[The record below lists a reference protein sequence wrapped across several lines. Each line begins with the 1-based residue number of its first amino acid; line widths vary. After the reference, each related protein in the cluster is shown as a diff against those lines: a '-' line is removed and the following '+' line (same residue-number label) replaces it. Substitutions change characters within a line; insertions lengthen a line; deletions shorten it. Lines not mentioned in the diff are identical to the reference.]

1 MGTTLCL
8 EPSSGN
14 FIVLWNK
21 NVWNFGRISHKPKFT
36 FGYLYKIGGENL
48 NNLLKFVRPYKK
60 QVILG
65 PIFKLLEAIF
75 EISIPTIMILI
86 TDKGIGTR
94 NINYIFEIGLI
105 MLLMAIFGVLSSFTC
120 QYFASIASQGFGTA
134 LRNELF
140 KKIGTFSYN
149 EIDDFGTPSLIN
161 RVTNDVNQLQLGL
174 AMLIRLAI
182 RVPFLCI
189 GGIIMAMYLDIK
201 LSLIMYLS
209 IPFFAFAIY
218 LIMTK
223 SLPLYKVV
231 QKKLDKLALILREN
245 LSGIRVIRAFARV
258 EGEKMRFKESNEE
271 LASTAI
277 QVGKISALMNP
288 VTSII
293 MNFALMAVIW
303 FGGIRVN
310 EGAMTTGK
318 VIAYINYINMVLS
331 ALIVLANLIVTF
343 TKAAASAARVN
354 EVFNTDPSIK
364 YSGNWRFVKNNDED
378 TPILKFDN
386 VSFSYK
392 DSKEDTISNISFEIK
407 RGQMVGIIGGT
418 GSGKTT
424 LVNLIPRLYD
434 TSKGEVLINGTDVKD
449 YNKKELE
456 DNIGLVPQKAVLFSG
471 TVSENIRWGS
481 QNATMNEIKKAAEIG
496 MAADF
501 IEKMPEK
508 YDTYISQGGVNFSG
522 GQKQRLTIARALVKK
537 PEILIMDDSL
547 SALDYATDAALRQ
560 ALKQNSRG
568 TTVIMVTQRISTIK
582 DADLIIVLDD
592 GNLAG
597 VGTHEELLKESSVYK
612 EICSSQIT
620 KEAM

>member
-1 MGTTLCL
+1 M
-8 EPSSGN
+8 
-14 FIVLWNK
+14 
-21 NVWNFGRISHKPKFT
+21 
-36 FGYLYKIGGENL
+36 
-48 NNLLKFVRPYKK
+48 NNLLKFVKPYKK

-65 PIFKLLEAIF
+65 PIFKLLEAVF

-86 TDKGIGTR
+86 TDKGIGTG

-105 MLLMAIFGVLSSFTC
+105 MLLIAILGVMSSFTC

-134 LRNELF
+134 LRNEMF

-161 RVTNDVNQLQLGL
+161 RVTNDVNQLQLGI
-174 AMLIRLAI
+174 AMFIRLAI

-189 GGIIMAMYLDIK
+189 GGILMAMYLDIK

-218 LIMTK
+218 LIMNK
-223 SLPLYKVV
+223 SLPLYKLV
-231 QKKLDKLALILREN
+231 QKRLDKLALILREN
-245 LSGIRVIRAFARV
+245 LSGVRVIRAFARV
-258 EGEKMRFKESNEE
+258 EGEKVRFKESNEE
-271 LASTAI
+271 LANAAI

-354 EVFNTDPSIK
+354 EVFNTEPSIK
-364 YSGNWRFVKNNDED
+364 YNGNGKFTKNYDENI
-378 TPILKFDN
+378 PILKFDN

-392 DSKEDTISNISFEIK
+392 GSKEDAISNISFEIK

-434 TSKGEVLINGTDVKD
+434 TSSGDILINGTNVKD
-449 YNKKELE
+449 YDKREL
-456 DNIGLVPQKAVLFSG
+456 DYNIGLVPQKAVLFSG
-471 TVSENIRWGS
+471 TVSENIRWGDK
-481 QNATMNEIKKAAEIG
+481 NATMSEVKKAAEIG
-496 MAADF
+496 MVADF

-560 ALKQNSRG
+560 AIKENSKDM
-568 TTVIMVTQRISTIK
+568 TVIMVTQRISTIK

-612 EICSSQIT
+612 EIYSSQVT

>member
-1 MGTTLCL
+1 M
-8 EPSSGN
+8 
-14 FIVLWNK
+14 NK
-21 NVWNFGRISHKPKFT
+21 
-36 FGYLYKIGGENL
+36 
-48 NNLLKFVRPYKK
+48 LLKFIKPYKK

-86 TDKGIGTR
+86 TDKGIGTG
-94 NINYIFEIGLI
+94 NINYIFKIGLI
-105 MLLMAIFGVLSSFTC
+105 MLAMAVCGVLSSFTC
-120 QYFASIASQGFGTA
+120 QYFSSIASQGFGTA

-218 LIMTK
+218 FIMSK

-245 LSGIRVIRAFARV
+245 LSGVRVIRAFARV
-258 EGEKMRFKESNEE
+258 EGEKVRFKESNEE
-271 LASTAI
+271 LANTAI
-277 QVGKISALMNP
+277 QVGKVSALMNP
-288 VTSII
+288 VTSVI

-310 EGAMTTGK
+310 EGGMTTGK

-354 EVFNTDPSIK
+354 EVFNTNPSIK
-364 YSGNWRFVKNNDED
+364 YSGNSSFIKNHDED
-378 TPILKFDN
+378 IPILKFEN

-392 DSKEDTISNISFEIK
+392 DSKEDAISNISFEIK

-434 TSKGEVLINGTDVKD
+434 TTKGSILLNGINVRDF
-449 YNKKELE
+449 NKKELD

-471 TVSENIRWGS
+471 TVSENIRWGAE
-481 QNATMNEIKKAAEIG
+481 NATMDEVKKAAEIG
-496 MAADF
+496 MASDF
-501 IEKMPEK
+501 IEKMPKK

-547 SALDYATDAALRQ
+547 SALDYATDAALRK
-560 ALKQNSRG
+560 ALKENSEG
-568 TTVIMVTQRISTIK
+568 TTVMMVTQRISTIK

-597 VGTHEELLKESSVYK
+597 VGTHEELLEKSEIYK

>member
-1 MGTTLCL
+1 
-8 EPSSGN
+8 
-14 FIVLWNK
+14 
-21 NVWNFGRISHKPKFT
+21 
-36 FGYLYKIGGENL
+36 L
-48 NNLLKFVRPYKK
+48 NNLLKFIKPYKK

-65 PIFKLLEAIF
+65 PIFKLLEAVF

-86 TDKGIGTR
+86 TDKGIGTGD
-94 NINYIFEIGLI
+94 IKYIFEVGLI
-105 MLLMAIFGVLSSFTC
+105 MLLMAILGVISSFTC

-134 LRNELF
+134 LRNEMF

-209 IPFFAFAIY
+209 IPFFTFAIY
-218 LIMTK
+218 LIMSK

-231 QKKLDKLALILREN
+231 QKRLDKLALILREN
-245 LSGIRVIRAFARV
+245 LSGVRVIRAFARV
-258 EGEKMRFKESNEE
+258 EGEKVRFKESNEE

-343 TKAAASAARVN
+343 TKAAASASRVN
-354 EVFNTDPSIK
+354 EIFNTNPSIK
-364 YSGNWRFVKNNDED
+364 YIGNSSFSKNNDED

-392 DSKEDTISNISFEIK
+392 DSKEDAISNISFEIK

-434 TSKGEVLINGTDVKD
+434 ATKGNILINGIDVRE
-449 YNKKELE
+449 YYKKELD

-471 TVSENIRWGS
+471 TVSENIRWGAES
-481 QNATMNEIKKAAEIG
+481 ATMSEVKKAAEIG
-496 MAADF
+496 MASDF
-501 IEKMPEK
+501 IEKMPKK

-522 GQKQRLTIARALVKK
+522 GQKQRLTIARALIKK

-547 SALDYATDAALRQ
+547 SALDYATDAALRK
-560 ALKQNSRG
+560 ALKENSQG

-597 VGTHEELLKESSVYK
+597 VGTHEELIKESSVYK

>member
-1 MGTTLCL
+1 M
-8 EPSSGN
+8 N
-14 FIVLWNK
+14 
-21 NVWNFGRISHKPKFT
+21 
-36 FGYLYKIGGENL
+36 Y
-48 NNLLKFVRPYKK
+48 LLKFVKPYKR
-60 QVILG
+60 QVTLG
-65 PIFKLLEAIF
+65 PIFKLLEAVF
-75 EISIPTIMILI
+75 EISIPTIMVFI
-86 TDKGIGTR
+86 TDKGIGTK

-105 MLLMAIFGVLSSFTC
+105 MLSMAILGVLSSFTC

-134 LRNELF
+134 LRNEMF

-174 AMLIRLAI
+174 AMLIRLVI

-189 GGIIMAMYLDIK
+189 GGIIMAMYLDVK

-218 LIMTK
+218 LIMNK

-231 QKKLDKLALILREN
+231 QRKLDKLSLVLREN
-245 LSGIRVIRAFARV
+245 LSGVRVIRAFSRV
-258 EGEKMRFKESNEE
+258 EGEKIRFRESNEE

-277 QVGKISALMNP
+277 KVGKISALMNP
-288 VTSII
+288 VTSVI

-310 EGAMTTGK
+310 VGGMTTGQ

-331 ALIVLANLIVTF
+331 ALIVLASLIVTF

-354 EVFNTDPSIK
+354 EVLRAEPSIK
-364 YSGNWRFVKNNDED
+364 YSGNSEFSKNINKDI
-378 TPILKFDN
+378 PIIKFDN

-392 DSKEDTISNISFEIK
+392 GSKEDAISNISFEIK

-434 TSKGEVLINGTDVKD
+434 TSKGNVLLNGINVKD
-449 YNKKELE
+449 YYKKEI
-456 DNIGLVPQKAVLFSG
+456 DNNIGLVPQKAVLFSG
-471 TVSENIRWGS
+471 TVSENIRWGA
-481 QNATMNEIKKAAEIG
+481 QNASMSEVKKAAEIG

-547 SALDYATDAALRQ
+547 SALDYATDAALRK
-560 ALKQNSRG
+560 ALKENSSD
-568 TTVIMVTQRISTIK
+568 TTVIMVTQRISTVK

-592 GNLAG
+592 GKLAG
-597 VGTHEELLKESSVYK
+597 VGNHEQLLKESEVYR

>member
-1 MGTTLCL
+1 M
-8 EPSSGN
+8 
-14 FIVLWNK
+14 
-21 NVWNFGRISHKPKFT
+21 
-36 FGYLYKIGGENL
+36 
-48 NNLLKFVRPYKK
+48 NNLFKFAKPYKK

-86 TDKGIGTR
+86 TDKGIGTGDVK
-94 NINYIFEIGLI
+94 YIFEVGLI
-105 MLLMAIFGVLSSFTC
+105 MLLMAILGVMSSFTC
-120 QYFASIASQGFGTA
+120 QYFASIASQGFGTT
-134 LRNELF
+134 LRNEMF

-161 RVTNDVNQLQLGL
+161 RVTNDVNQLQIGL

-189 GGIIMAMYLDIK
+189 GGIVMAMYLDLK

-218 LIMTK
+218 LIMSK

-245 LSGIRVIRAFARV
+245 LSGVRVIRAFARV
-258 EGEKMRFKESNEE
+258 EGEKVRFKESNEE

-277 QVGKISALMNP
+277 HVGKISALMNP

-354 EVFNTDPSIK
+354 EVLNTETSIK
-364 YSGNWRFVKNNDED
+364 YSGNSTFSKNNDKNI
-378 TPILKFDN
+378 PILKFDN

-392 DSKEDTISNISFEIK
+392 DSKEDAITNISFEIK

-424 LVNLIPRLYD
+424 LVNLVPRLYD
-434 TSKGEVLINGTDVKD
+434 ATKGDILINGINVRDF
-449 YNKKELE
+449 NKKELD

-471 TVSENIRWGS
+471 TVAENIRWGA
-481 QNATMNEIKKAAEIG
+481 QNATMDEVKKAAKIG

-501 IEKMPEK
+501 VEKMPEK

-522 GQKQRLTIARALVKK
+522 GQKQRLTIARALVKN

-547 SALDYATDAALRQ
+547 SALDYATDAALRE
-560 ALKQNSRG
+560 ALKENLEC
-568 TTVIMVTQRISTIK
+568 TTVMMVTQRISTIK

-592 GNLAG
+592 GKLAG
-597 VGTHEELLKESSVYK
+597 VGTHEELLKESEVYK

>member
-1 MGTTLCL
+1 
-8 EPSSGN
+8 
-14 FIVLWNK
+14 
-21 NVWNFGRISHKPKFT
+21 
-36 FGYLYKIGGENL
+36 L
-48 NNLLKFVRPYKK
+48 NNLFRFAKSYKK

-86 TDKGIGTR
+86 TDKGIGTGDVK
-94 NINYIFEIGLI
+94 YIFEVGLI
-105 MLLMAIFGVLSSFTC
+105 MLLMAILGVMSSFTC
-120 QYFASIASQGFGTA
+120 QYFASIASQGFGTT
-134 LRNELF
+134 LRNEMF

-218 LIMTK
+218 LIMSK

-245 LSGIRVIRAFARV
+245 LSGVRVIRAFARV
-258 EGEKMRFKESNEE
+258 EGEKVRFKESNEE
-271 LASTAI
+271 LANTAI
-277 QVGKISALMNP
+277 HVGKISALMNP

-354 EVFNTDPSIK
+354 EVLNTEPSIK
-364 YSGNWRFVKNNDED
+364 YSGNSSFIKNNDED
-378 TPILKFDN
+378 APILKFDN

-392 DSKEDTISNISFEIK
+392 DSKEDAISNISFEIK
-407 RGQMVGIIGGT
+407 SGQMVGIIGGT

-434 TSKGEVLINGTDVKD
+434 ATKGNILINGINVRDL
-449 YNKKELE
+449 NKKEID

-471 TVSENIRWGS
+471 TVAENIRWGA
-481 QNATMNEIKKAAEIG
+481 QNATMDEVKKAAEIG

-501 IEKMPEK
+501 IENMIEK

-547 SALDYATDAALRQ
+547 SALDYATDAALRE
-560 ALKQNSRG
+560 ALKKNSQG
-568 TTVIMVTQRISTIK
+568 TTVMMVTQRISTIK

-597 VGTHEELLKESSVYK
+597 VGTHEELLKESEVYK